1 MCEVQQKNPPSGEKE
16 KIAEQLFEVQK
27 VWILET
33 GFLIESDSLKLL
45 QDTCDENS
53 NFSFIFVI

>member
-1 MCEVQQKNPPSGEKE
+1 MCEVQQKDPPSSEKE
-16 KIAEQLFEVQK
+16 NAEQLFEIQK